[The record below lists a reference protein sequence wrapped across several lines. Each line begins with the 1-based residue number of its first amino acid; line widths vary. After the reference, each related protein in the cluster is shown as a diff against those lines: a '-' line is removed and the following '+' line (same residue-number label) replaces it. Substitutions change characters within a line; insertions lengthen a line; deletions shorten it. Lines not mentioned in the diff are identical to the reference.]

1 MRTEYL
7 LSDSLLASHNLNVP
21 NNIGVACNKPLQDGE
36 THFVIE
42 AREPALNWKFEVRE
56 QTPFLKHRLKIC

>member
-1 MRTEYL
+1 
-7 LSDSLLASHNLNVP
+7 LASHNLNVP
-21 NNIGVACNKPLQDGE
+21 NNIGVACNKPLPDGE

-56 QTPFLKHRLKIC
+56 QPPFLKHRLKIC